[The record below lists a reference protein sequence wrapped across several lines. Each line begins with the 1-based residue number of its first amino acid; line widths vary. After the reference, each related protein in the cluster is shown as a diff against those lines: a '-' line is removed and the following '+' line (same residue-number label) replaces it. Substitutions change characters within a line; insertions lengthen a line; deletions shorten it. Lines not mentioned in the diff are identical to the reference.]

1 MAFDALSKLASAGN
15 AVDLLTAE
23 QQAVVAELSEEE
35 VEVITTLQARLS
47 AVGGGEVEGQDVVIF
62 RIG

>member
-15 AVDLLTAE
+15 AVDLLTVE
-23 QQAVVAELSEEE
+23 QQAVVAQLSEEE
-35 VEVITTLQARLS
+35 VAVLTSVQARLN